1 MQTLSESARA
11 IAQARSDILERL
23 GQISAAHGTDPS
35 PRALIDEL
43 AAGRDRD
50 PYRAAV
56 TSLIASGQ
64 IEETPNWTLRL
75 PSRNGTSGG

>member
-11 IAQARSDILERL
+11 IAQARNDILERL
-23 GQISAAHGTDPS
+23 AQISATHGVDPS

-56 TSLIASGQ
+56 TSLIASGR
-64 IEETPNWTLRL
+64 IEETQVWTLRL
-75 PSRNGTSGG
+75 PSSNGKSGG